1 MLLDCDPDS
10 SVRVTLTNVL
20 NARTSEQEGS
30 AMGGCTPFHHQSSTD
45 RTPSSRDGHITLPAP
60 SHVRVSM
67 ITIAVTAE
75 RHGEPRV
82 ALSPEA
88 AKKLTALGCLVKVET
103 GAGTFSRFN
112 DDAMKAA
119 GAQIARN
126 ASDAL
131 EGADILLKVRRP
143 TANEIKALEPGAIVD
158 AMLSPLDDRAELDAL
173 AAVGA
178 SPMAMEFVPR

>member
-1 MLLDCDPDS
+1 M
-10 SVRVTLTNVL
+10 
-20 NARTSEQEGS
+20 
-30 AMGGCTPFHHQSSTD
+30 
-45 RTPSSRDGHITLPAP
+45 
-60 SHVRVSM
+60 
-67 ITIAVTAE
+67 
-75 RHGEPRV
+75 
-82 ALSPEA
+82 
-88 AKKLTALGCLVKVET
+88 KV
-103 GAGTFSRFN
+103 
-112 DDAMKAA
+112 A